1 MKWFGTAVV
10 LPLASAPLIY
20 YFWQRRRNQH
30 NDYWNV
36 IKVFNDSKQL
46 LEATALLNSVQT
58 DIRGN
63 IETVPLTWEEK
74 KEVTEFWRYATSVY
88 GDLLNRVPGLYDEP
102 FAGDL
107 EAFTNMNGIDSSDIH
122 FKEDYS
128 QKCIPAHVV
137 AIDWAKSAIVVAIR
151 GTLWFSDIATDLS
164 LSMIDCEVDGIN
176 GAMHKGFHRTGHN
189 LADLLTEE
197 LEDALAKWHEKRG
210 SEKPR
215 LILTGHSLGA
225 AAASVLFL
233 ELYRRREEVFW
244 EFDDVKVYAYA
255 PPAMFTEPLA
265 SCELVNDYVRSF
277 VIEDDI
283 VPSLS
288 HGSVLDFV
296 EKVTKVCDILGNGE
310 KIGTLAKSE
319 ELATMLN
326 KDNGDREKLLP
337 PGKVCLYRE
346 SDGMG
351 WVKNEDRNKVFGSII
366 ISANMFLDHMPSRYS
381 EALKLEKVPLS
392 NRIKGILNL

>member
-1 MKWFGTAVV
+1 
-10 LPLASAPLIY
+10 
-20 YFWQRRRNQH
+20 
-30 NDYWNV
+30 
-36 IKVFNDSKQL
+36 L
-46 LEATALLNSVQT
+46 LEAIALINNVQK
-58 DIRGN
+58 DVRGN
-63 IETVPLTWEEK
+63 IDTLSLTWKEK

-88 GDLLNRVPGLYDEP
+88 GDLVNRVPGLYNKP
-102 FAGDL
+102 FAGDQ
-107 EAFTNMNGIDSSDIH
+107 EVFTNMNGIDSSDIH

-128 QKCIPAHVV
+128 QECIPAHVV

-151 GTLWFSDIATDLS
+151 GTLWFSDIATDLRF
-164 LSMIDCEVDGIN
+164 SMIDCEVDGIN

-197 LEDALAKWHEKRG
+197 LEEALAKWHEKRG

-244 EFDDVKVYAYA
+244 QFDDVKVYAYA
-255 PPAMFTEPLA
+255 APAMFTEQLA
-265 SCELVNDYVRSF
+265 SCDLVNDHIRSF

-288 HGSVLDFV
+288 HGSILDFV
-296 EKVTKVCDILGNGE
+296 DKVKTICDILGNGE
-310 KIGTLAKSE
+310 KISVLGKSE

-346 SDGMG
+346 KDGMG
-351 WVKNEDRNKVFGSII
+351 WVKDEDRAKVFGSII
-366 ISANMFLDHMPSRYS
+366 ISANMFLDHLPSRYS
-381 EALKLEKVPLS
+381 EALENVPLS
-392 NRIKGILNL
+392 DRIKGIFSL